1 MSAKV
6 LTPEQIQEYKD
17 SLPKMHLDEQQ
28 EGRALEFIDV
38 LEGCEGNL
46 TSAGRVMVR
55 RTGTELIRWS
65 SKPIS
70 ISLDD
75 FCLWA
80 KGLKKIA
87 VYYDTPNNDL
97 MGEF

>member
-1 MSAKV
+1 MNTEI

-17 SLPKMHLDEQQ
+17 SLLKIHLDEQQ
-28 EGRALEFIDV
+28 EARAREFIDV
-38 LEGCEGNL
+38 LEECEGDL
-46 TSAGRVMVR
+46 TSTGIVMAMRAGA
-55 RTGTELIRWS
+55 ELIRWS
-65 SKPIS
+65 SKPVS

>member
-1 MSAKV
+1 MTRAR
-6 LTPEQIQEYKD
+6 PRPCYRMDEECA
-17 SLPKMHLDEQQ
+17 LD
-28 EGRALEFIDV
+28 R
-38 LEGCEGNL
+38 
-46 TSAGRVMVR
+46 
-55 RTGTELIRWS
+55 
-65 SKPIS
+65 S

-75 FCLWA
+75 FYLWA